1 MSQPTRLIPPP
12 NLLRLSDLD
21 ATGLGKLLDL
31 AVAVKAHPLAWLH
44 RLSGQTLA
52 CYFERPSTRT
62 RVSFEA
68 AAFRLGMLPLALRP
82 DELQLGRGETIADTG
97 RVLSS
102 YVAAIAIR
110 AGDQTEIEQLA
121 EAATVPV
128 INALSDEHHPCQ
140 ALADLLTLRERFGRL
155 EGLRLAFVGEGN
167 NVANSLVE
175 AGALTGMEVVIA
187 APPGYESKIV
197 QAHVVED
204 PREAVAGADAV
215 YTDTWVSM
223 GEEAESEERHTA
235 FAHHRVD
242 TALMAQAKP
251 GAIFLHCLPAHRGEE
266 VDDDVIDGPASAV
279 WDQAANRLPTEQA
292 LLYALIERIWPVTR

>member
-223 GEEAESEERHTA
+223 GEEAESEERHKA

-242 TALMAQAKP
+242 SALMAQAKP